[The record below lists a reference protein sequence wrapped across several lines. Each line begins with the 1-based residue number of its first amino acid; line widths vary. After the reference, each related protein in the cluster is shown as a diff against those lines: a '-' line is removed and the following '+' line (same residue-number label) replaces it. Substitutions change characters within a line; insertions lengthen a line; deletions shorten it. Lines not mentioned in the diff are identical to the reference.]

1 MSNLTEEKDMSI
13 PVRSMLAA
21 VLSACA
27 VALGTAVPAAAQPPP
42 NCTSAD
48 MSGVMT
54 GVMAATTA
62 YLYTHPPVNDFFST
76 LKGRSPEDRRAALET
91 FMTANPQVRA
101 ELQGIRQPM
110 TDFRNRCG

>member
-1 MSNLTEEKDMSI
+1 MSRCLLG
-13 PVRSMLAA
+13 VLAA
-21 VLSACA
+21 CA
-27 VALGTAVPAAAQPPP
+27 GAAVIGMAAPAHAQPPP
-42 NCTSAD
+42 PNCSSAD

-54 GVMAATTA
+54 GVMAATTT
-62 YLYTHPPVNDFFST
+62 YLYTHPPVNEFFST
-76 LKGRSPEDRRAALET
+76 LKGKAPDDRRAALEA

>member
-27 VALGTAVPAAAQPPP
+27 VALGTAAPAAAQPPP